1 MAASRSL
8 IAGALVPTLLVLL
21 SSPGQL
27 FAQSTQETLYDV
39 IRLSTQASVEVD
51 NDLMVVTLAVQE
63 EDKDAAVLANKV
75 NETMTWALEIL
86 DSYESI
92 AVRSRNYQTFPKY
105 DSTKTR
111 QLVGWRANQSI
122 ELETDNFAAAGKA
135 IQTLQER
142 LQVKNIN
149 LSVKPATR
157 ENAADV
163 LIENALN
170 AFKDRAALVQRNFNS
185 GGFRIL
191 ELDISSNRSA
201 PISRNARVMTLESSS
216 SLSVESAPAIAAGSS
231 TVQVQIQGRIQL
243 D

>member
-1 MAASRSL
+1 MAALRSL
-8 IAGALVPTLLVLL
+8 IAGALAPTLLVLL

-63 EDKDAAVLANKV
+63 EDKDAAVLATKV

-111 QLVGWRANQSI
+111 QLVGWRASQSI